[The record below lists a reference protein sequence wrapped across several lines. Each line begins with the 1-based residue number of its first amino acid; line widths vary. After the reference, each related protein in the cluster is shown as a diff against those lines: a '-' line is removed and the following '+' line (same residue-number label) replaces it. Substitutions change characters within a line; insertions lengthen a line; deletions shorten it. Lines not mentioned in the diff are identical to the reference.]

1 MRYVWIWLL
10 EIRSSEAHSLG
21 EVFSSIIRASLQML
35 DHGGRF
41 FLGEEIRHLAEHLV
55 GEVAHVFVGPALTLG
70 ERKDGGELPGREAA
84 VLRYAV
90 RFGVSSRSGGCFLL
104 AI

>member
-1 MRYVWIWLL
+1 MRYVWMWLL

-41 FLGEEIRHLAEHLV
+41 FLGEEIGHLAEHLV
-55 GEVAHVFVGPALTLG
+55 REFAHVFVGPVLDLC
-70 ERKDGGELPGREAA
+70 EREDRGKLFRRQAA
-84 VLRYAV
+84 VG
-90 RFGVSSRSGGCFLL
+90 GVA
-104 AI
+104 AIRRCASIGS